1 MTQLSLH
8 SPVGDLTIS
17 EEDGEIVSLDWGW
30 SPMQGENELLLKTK
44 SLLDQY
50 FDGEKITFDLP
61 LRPHGTD
68 FQKRVWDIMFQIPY
82 GKSMT
87 YGEIAKETESHARA
101 VGVACGINPIPII
114 IPCHR
119 VIGADGKL
127 VGFSG
132 GEGIETKIQLL
143 ELEEADYDRFL
154 PF

>member
-8 SPVGDLTIS
+8 SPVGDLTIT
-17 EEDGEIVSLDWGW
+17 EEDDKIVSLDWGW
-30 SPMQGENELLLKTK
+30 SPMSSENELLLKAK
-44 SLLDQY
+44 FLLDQY
-50 FDGEKITFDLP
+50 FDGDKPKFDLP
-61 LRPHGTD
+61 LNPHGTN
-68 FQKRVWDIMFQIPY
+68 FQKNVWKIMLSIPY
-82 GKSMT
+82 GKSLT
-87 YGEIAKETESHARA
+87 YGDIAKTLNSHARA
-101 VGVACGINPIPII
+101 VGNACGLNPIPII

-119 VIGADGKL
+119 VIGANGAL

>member
-30 SPMQGENELLLKTK
+30 SPMQGENELLQKTR
-44 SLLDQY
+44 SLLERY
-50 FDGEKITFDLP
+50 FDGEKISFDLP
-61 LRPHGTD
+61 LRPHGTE
-68 FQKRVWDIMFQIPY
+68 FQKKVWEIMFQIPY

-87 YGEIAKETESHARA
+87 YGEIANQLDSHARA
-101 VGVACGINPIPII
+101 VGLACGINPIPII